1 MKMKNLA
8 IALLVIALSSL
19 ATTFS
24 VLSVIVGRRRNARAQ
39 KVKYPTAGEV
49 LGPVSDSVLEEEASI
64 YDISDR
70 KTSELLDKFKMLM
83 EEHKPYLDPK
93 ANIDA
98 IANTLGTNKTTLS
111 KMINDKFGMNFRQ
124 LLNSF
129 RVREAIMLISKKENI
144 SLEDLRIRSGFNSTT
159 TFNSSFSRFTGCT
172 PGEYCRKV
180 TGR

>member
-1 MKMKNLA
+1 MKTLS
-8 IALLVIALSSL
+8 IAFLVVTLSSL
-19 ATTFS
+19 ASTLCIIA
-24 VLSVIVGRRRNARAQ
+24 VLVGRRKRALSQ
-39 KVKYPTAGEV
+39 QFKYPVAGEA
-49 LGPVSDSVLEEEASI
+49 VSQVPDGVLEEEAAI

-70 KTSELLDKFKMLM
+70 KATELMDKFKMLM

-98 IANTLGTNKTTLS
+98 IANTLGSNKTALS

-129 RVREAIMLISKKENI
+129 RVREAIMLISKHKNI
-144 SLEDLRIRSGFNSTT
+144 SLEDLRIKSGFNSTS

-172 PGEYCRKV
+172 PGEYCKKV

>member
-1 MKMKNLA
+1 MNNLS
-8 IALLVIALSSL
+8 IALLVIAISSL
-19 ATTFS
+19 ATTLS
-24 VLSVIVGRRRNARAQ
+24 ILSVIIGRRRNARTQ
-39 KVKYPTAGEV
+39 RFKYPAAGEATGHV
-49 LGPVSDSVLEEEASI
+49 PDSVLEEEASV

-70 KTSELLDKFKMLM
+70 KATELMDKFKMLM
-83 EEHKPYLDPK
+83 EENKPYLDPK

-129 RVREAIMLISKKENI
+129 RVREAILLLSKNGNI
-144 SLEDLRIRSGFNSTT
+144 GLEDLRIRSGFNSTS

-172 PGEYCRKV
+172 PGEYCKKV